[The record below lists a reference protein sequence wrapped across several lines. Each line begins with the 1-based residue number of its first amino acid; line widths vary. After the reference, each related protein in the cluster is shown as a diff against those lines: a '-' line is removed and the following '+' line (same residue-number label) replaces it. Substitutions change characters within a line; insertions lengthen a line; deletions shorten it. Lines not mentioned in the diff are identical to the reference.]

1 MNLLRKRP
9 DVYLSGWID
18 EGELHIREAPLP
30 DGKNAIK
37 ALKRIIRKGKKLGA
51 SRVDMFFDTSE
62 EGAAAVIAYID
73 QQKGTQIWTDRRYIE
88 YEWEV

>member
-1 MNLLRKRP
+1 MKNYRKRP

-30 DGKNAIK
+30 DGMNAIK
-37 ALKRIIRKGKKLGA
+37 ALERIIRKAKKHGA
-51 SRVDMFFDTSE
+51 SKAYMYVDTFDM
-62 EGAAAVIAYID
+62 GAAAVIAFIYR
-73 QQKGTQIWTDRRYIE
+73 QRGTQIWTDRRYIE